1 MDPLYKEIIIVLTS
15 IFVGLSIVGFMA
27 TRHYLPPQP
36 HGQEDDDIDDE
47 MCIALD
53 HHALSA
59 TAKEP
64 SEWQVVVEKIEALE
78 DRLAR
83 LENQKKTRK
92 IWGLV
97 LTILLPVIAIGAPY
111 LYISLMISQK
121 LPQ

>member
-15 IFVGLSIVGFMA
+15 IFVGLAIVGFVA
-27 TRHYLPPQP
+27 TRHFLPAQRRD
-36 HGQEDDDIDDE
+36 QEDDDIDNE
-47 MCIALD
+47 TCIVLD
-53 HHALSA
+53 HPLS
-59 TAKEP
+59 TTSKEP
-64 SEWQVVVEKIEALE
+64 SEWRVIVEKIEAIE

-83 LENQKKTRK
+83 LENQRATRK

-97 LTILLPVIAIGAPY
+97 LSILLPVIAIGAPY